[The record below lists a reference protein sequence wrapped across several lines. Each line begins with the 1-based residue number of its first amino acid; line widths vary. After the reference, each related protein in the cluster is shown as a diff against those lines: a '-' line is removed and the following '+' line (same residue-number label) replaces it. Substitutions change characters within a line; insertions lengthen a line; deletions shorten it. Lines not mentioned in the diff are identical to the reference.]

1 MVTVTRIHGGVGA
14 EGVINGTS
22 GQQIGG
28 SVKFYKIQVQNSAYN
43 AIDLRPEMSPIG
55 PLATDS
61 GTLGV
66 LDYIQRVLPSG
77 VISYFVENNANGNIN
92 LIVDG
97 HAAPSAAGLQAEIR
111 SLGTTVPSLFFAG
124 TGNTD
129 VTGSNVTLGTGF
141 SVNPSAF

>member
-1 MVTVTRIHGGVGA
+1 MVTVTRTHGGVGA

-22 GQQIGG
+22 GVQIGG

-43 AIDLRPEMSPIG
+43 AIDLRPEMAANPDG
-55 PLATDS
+55 

-66 LDYIQRVLPSG
+66 LDYVARVFPSG
-77 VISYFVENNANGNIN
+77 IISYFVENNANGNIN

-97 HAAPSAAGLQAEIR
+97 HAAPAAANIQADIR
-111 SLGTTVPSLFFAG
+111 NLGTTVPSLFFAG

-141 SVNPSAF
+141 SVNPSAY